1 MMFAT
6 LDDLE
11 GSVEILVF
19 GKALA
24 AYEGALGVDSV
35 VVVRGTR
42 RPQGRRQDVPRRAV
56 GRPFEPTRR
65 RSAPPAKG
73 RRRRPPAR
81 WRCDC
86 ASTPRPC
93 RRG

>member
-24 AYEGALGVDSV
+24 AYEEALARRLG
-35 VVVRGTR
+35 RARARPG
-42 RPQGRRQDVPRRAV
+42 RPQGRDDDRA
-56 GRPFEPTRR
+56 
-65 RSAPPAKG
+65 
-73 RRRRPPAR
+73 
-81 WRCDC
+81 
-86 ASTPRPC
+86 
-93 RRG
+93 